1 MFNNPNIV
9 EKIKDAKKNNKV
21 LFFHKAIT
29 NVPNWNSFINNLNY
43 KFNKKKE
50 HLIFEDKR
58 MINDVLI
65 YNKMDPSTFN
75 ILEEST
81 ESNTIIEA
89 ENVLKIFNEIMEL
102 ESGCVKSLINFVG
115 NEAKYYIHADE
126 HDVFSWHCIGQVEWR
141 IYPNIILDKN
151 IDPPTDV
158 DEPYESYILNPGD
171 VLYVPKGVVH
181 QVIVNQPRASI
192 VYNYYY

>member
-21 LFFHKAIT
+21 LFFDKAIT

-50 HLIFEDKR
+50 HFLFEDKR